1 MKDRGEVNETRSK
14 GRRAAA
20 HQWRVRSRSG
30 GRGDAEEGTRNR
42 APTLRKQIVDSVGD
56 GEDEEVV
63 RGGEG
68 GERRVDVGWGGGQWG
83 WRGDA
88 ARGRQRGG
96 RGRPLVLTPLRSP
109 WSGVTSRP
117 LEYNSICPL
126 RAFKYVAAG
135 APHTRV
141 AIGTAFFIGFWG

>member
-20 HQWRVRSRSG
+20 HQWRVRSGSG

-56 GEDEEVV
+56 GGDEEVV

-68 GERRVDVGWGGGQWG
+68 GER
-83 WRGDA
+83 
-88 ARGRQRGG
+88 
-96 RGRPLVLTPLRSP
+96 
-109 WSGVTSRP
+109 
-117 LEYNSICPL
+117 
-126 RAFKYVAAG
+126 
-135 APHTRV
+135 
-141 AIGTAFFIGFWG
+141 